1 MQSFK
6 TFLTES
12 KIKKVP
18 FVRAPKI
25 GWWEDNKILTLYHGT
40 HIRNIEYV
48 EKNGLVA
55 PKEGYTAGIVSLAL
69 EPNTAWGYASM
80 SGAGGE
86 SSFRD
91 AGSKVKTTS
100 QKERVVFV
108 IEMPIDYVKKHIL
121 PINYDT
127 SKDKL
132 TNKALYEKWTKEDQ
146 LYYALTELKFK
157 VPVSPKYIK
166 KYMTK

>member
-1 MQSFK
+1 MKNFKSF
-6 TFLTES
+6 LVES

-18 FVRAPKI
+18 FQRAPKI
-25 GWWEDNKILTLYHGT
+25 GWWKDNKVLTLYHGT

-48 EKNGLVA
+48 EKNGLIS

-69 EPNTAWGYASM
+69 EPNTSWGYASM
-80 SGAGGE
+80 SSTGGE
-86 SSFRD
+86 SSFRT
-91 AGSKVKTTS
+91 AGTKVKNTP

-108 IEMPIDYVKKHIL
+108 IEMPIDYVLKNIL
-121 PINYDT
+121 PINYDS

-132 TNKALYEKWTKEDQ
+132 TDKSLYEKWTKEDQ

-157 VPVSPKYIK
+157 IPVEPKYIK